1 VAQPQPFTVRKA
13 IIGVLMV
20 GWLVL
25 LLWGLERK
33 YDESDYRKTDQLLA
47 APGAAWSLEKELL
60 ERNPGN
66 APHCEK
72 ELISSFRGL
81 VRLTCAASGVE
92 PWRFEVDLVRRSFRG
107 LDPRSEE
114 VVAAVERRRRPPD
127 AGGQPPDSGD
137 R

>member
-1 VAQPQPFTVRKA
+1 MAQPQPFTVRKT

-47 APGAAWSLEKELL
+47 APGAAWSL
-60 ERNPGN
+60 
-66 APHCEK
+66 EK